1 MTPKQKAKQL
11 FDKCC
16 HAIRTEEDDD
26 GFFTNTIHA
35 KRCAMISANEV
46 IESHQFVDF
55 GIKPSVYKYWREV
68 KQQIEK
74 L

>member
-11 FDKCC
+11 FDKYC

-26 GFFTNTIHA
+26 GFFTNIIHA

-46 IESHQFVDF
+46 IESHQFLDS
-55 GIKPSVYKYWREV
+55 IKTTTYKYWREV